1 MIFNRLKIFFMQ
13 NIYLEILLIIFIF
26 SKKMYCN
33 PLCQRCCGEKEYI
46 RMEKVFGDAIEN
58 GAADVAIDNL
68 KDDISGIQDIFG
80 SDEIL
85 SDLKQYF
92 TTKKNSLPK
101 RSRNFTDNRKRLNV
115 ANDCFIIHE
124 VIGILKTCYKN
135 YNSFLEANGNE
146 NLNFTVNNFNNCFKM
161 FLELC
166 ELMIKES
173 LENYRLVEG
182 NEDIKQI
189 LLNLQQNDTLKIN
202 NINVENV
209 EKKEYEVDD
218 TTELRNKIGYLFN
231 IFFGE
236 LIKYRLRKDFNNEVL
251 GINDDNENFG
261 ITDEE
266 IKNIDGL
273 SL

>member
-1 MIFNRLKIFFMQ
+1 MQ

-33 PLCQRCCGEKEYI
+33 ILCQRCCGEKEYI
-46 RMEKVFGDAIEN
+46 RIEKVFGDAIEN
-58 GAADVAIDNL
+58 GAADGAIDNL
-68 KDDISGIQDIFG
+68 NKDISAIQEIFVPN
-80 SDEIL
+80 EIL
-85 SDLKQYF
+85 SNLKQYF
-92 TTKKNSLPK
+92 IIKKNSLPEQ
-101 RSRNFTDNRKRLNV
+101 SRNFTDNRERLNA
-115 ANDCFIIHE
+115 ANNSFIINE
-124 VIGILKTCYKN
+124 VIVILKTCYKN
-135 YNSFLEANGNE
+135 YKSFLANNE
-146 NLNFTVNNFNNCFKM
+146 NKDLNFTVDNFNNCFKI

-173 LENYRLVEG
+173 LESYRLVGE
-182 NEDIKQI
+182 NDEIEPI
-189 LLNLQQNDTLKIN
+189 VSNLQQDNPFKI
-202 NINVENV
+202 NINVW
-209 EKKEYEVDD
+209 KKECEVED

-236 LIKYRLRKDFNNEVL
+236 LIKYRLKKDFNKKALE
-251 GINDDNENFG
+251 INDDNVNVE

>member
-1 MIFNRLKIFFMQ
+1 MLKIFFMQ

-33 PLCQRCCGEKEYI
+33 ILCQRCCGEKEYI
-46 RMEKVFGDAIEN
+46 RIEKVFGDAIEN
-58 GAADVAIDNL
+58 GAADGAIDNL
-68 KDDISGIQDIFG
+68 NKDISAIQEIFVPN
-80 SDEIL
+80 EIL
-85 SDLKQYF
+85 SNLKQYF
-92 TTKKNSLPK
+92 IIKKNSLPEQ
-101 RSRNFTDNRKRLNV
+101 SRNFTDNRERLNA
-115 ANDCFIIHE
+115 ANNSFIINE
-124 VIGILKTCYKN
+124 VIVILKTCYKN
-135 YNSFLEANGNE
+135 YKSFLANNE
-146 NLNFTVNNFNNCFKM
+146 NKDLNFTVDNFNNCFKI

-173 LENYRLVEG
+173 LESYRLVGE
-182 NEDIKQI
+182 NDEIEPI
-189 LLNLQQNDTLKIN
+189 VSNLQQDNPFKI
-202 NINVENV
+202 NINVW
-209 EKKEYEVDD
+209 KKECEVED

-236 LIKYRLRKDFNNEVL
+236 LIKYRLKKDFNKKALE
-251 GINDDNENFG
+251 INDDNVNVE

>member
-1 MIFNRLKIFFMQ
+1 MLKIFFMQ

-26 SKKMYCN
+26 SQKMYCN
-33 PLCQRCCGEKEYI
+33 ILCQRCCVEKEYI
-46 RMEKVFGDAIEN
+46 RIEKVFGDALEN
-58 GAADVAIDNL
+58 GAADGAIDNL
-68 KDDISGIQDIFG
+68 NNDISDIQEIFG

-85 SDLKQYF
+85 SNLKNYF

-101 RSRNFTDNRKRLNV
+101 QSRNFTDNRERLNA
-115 ANDCFIIHE
+115 ANNSFIINE
-124 VIGILKTCYKN
+124 VIVILKTCYKN
-135 YNSFLEANGNE
+135 YNSFLVNNE
-146 NLNFTVNNFNNCFKM
+146 NNTFTAQNFRYYFKI

-173 LENYRLVEG
+173 LENYRFVGE
-182 NEDIKQI
+182 NDEIEPI
-189 LLNLQQNDTLKIN
+189 VSNLQRDNPFKIN
-202 NINVENV
+202 NINV
-209 EKKEYEVDD
+209 EKKEYEVED

-236 LIKYRLRKDFNNEVL
+236 LIKYRLGKDFNKEALEINEDNEIF
-251 GINDDNENFG
+251 GINDEK
-261 ITDEE
+261 

>member
-1 MIFNRLKIFFMQ
+1 MLKIFFMQ

-26 SKKMYCN
+26 SQKMYCN
-33 PLCQRCCGEKEYI
+33 ILCQRCCVEKEYI
-46 RMEKVFGDAIEN
+46 RIEKVFGDALEN
-58 GAADVAIDNL
+58 GAADGAIDNL
-68 KDDISGIQDIFG
+68 NNDISDIQEIFG

-85 SDLKQYF
+85 SNLKNYF

-101 RSRNFTDNRKRLNV
+101 QSRNFTDNRERLNA
-115 ANDCFIIHE
+115 ANNSFIINE
-124 VIGILKTCYKN
+124 VIVILKTCYKN
-135 YNSFLEANGNE
+135 YNSFLVNNE
-146 NLNFTVNNFNNCFKM
+146 NNTFTAQNFRYYFKI

-173 LENYRLVEG
+173 LENYRLVGE
-182 NEDIKQI
+182 NDEIEPI
-189 LLNLQQNDTLKIN
+189 VSNLQRDNPFKIN
-202 NINVENV
+202 NINV
-209 EKKEYEVDD
+209 EKKEYEVED

-236 LIKYRLRKDFNNEVL
+236 LIKYRLGKDFNKEALEINEDNEIF
-251 GINDDNENFG
+251 GINDEK
-261 ITDEE
+261 

>member
-1 MIFNRLKIFFMQ
+1 MLKIFFMQ

-26 SKKMYCN
+26 SQKMYCN
-33 PLCQRCCGEKEYI
+33 ILCQRCCVEKEYI
-46 RMEKVFGDAIEN
+46 RIEKVFGDALEN
-58 GAADVAIDNL
+58 GAADGAIDKL
-68 KDDISGIQDIFG
+68 KDDISDIQDIFG

-85 SDLKQYF
+85 SKLKQYF

-101 RSRNFTDNRKRLNV
+101 QSRNFTDNRERLNA
-115 ANDCFIIHE
+115 ANNSFIINE
-124 VIGILKTCYKN
+124 VIVILKTCYKN
-135 YNSFLEANGNE
+135 YNSFLVNNE
-146 NLNFTVNNFNNCFKM
+146 NNTFTAQNFRYYFKI

-173 LENYRLVEG
+173 LENYRLVGENDEIEPIVSDLKG
-182 NEDIKQI
+182 N
-189 LLNLQQNDTLKIN
+189 NNPFKIN
-202 NINVENV
+202 NINV
-209 EKKEYEVDD
+209 EKKEYEVED

-236 LIKYRLRKDFNNEVL
+236 LIKYRLGKDFNKEALEINEDNEFF
-251 GINDDNENFG
+251 GINDEK
-261 ITDEE
+261 

>member
-1 MIFNRLKIFFMQ
+1 MLKIFFMQ

-26 SKKMYCN
+26 SQKMYCN
-33 PLCQRCCGEKEYI
+33 ILCQRCCVEKEYI
-46 RMEKVFGDAIEN
+46 RIEKVFGDAIEN
-58 GAADVAIDNL
+58 GAADDAIDNL
-68 KDDISGIQDIFG
+68 KNDISDIQNIFG

-92 TTKKNSLPK
+92 TTKKNSLPNP
-101 RSRNFTDNRKRLNV
+101 SSDFTDNRKRLNV
-115 ANDCFIIHE
+115 ANDCFIIRE
-124 VIGILKTCYKN
+124 VIVILKTCYKN
-135 YNSFLEANGNE
+135 YKSFLEANGNE
-146 NLNFTVNNFNNCFKM
+146 DLNFTAQNFRYYFKI

-173 LENYRLVEG
+173 LENYRFVGE
-182 NEDIKQI
+182 NDEIEPI
-189 LLNLQQNDTLKIN
+189 VSNLQRDNPFKIN
-202 NINVENV
+202 NINV
-209 EKKEYEVDD
+209 EKKEYEVED

-236 LIKYRLRKDFNNEVL
+236 LIKYRLGKDFNKEALEINEDNEIF
-251 GINDDNENFG
+251 GINDEK
-261 ITDEE
+261 